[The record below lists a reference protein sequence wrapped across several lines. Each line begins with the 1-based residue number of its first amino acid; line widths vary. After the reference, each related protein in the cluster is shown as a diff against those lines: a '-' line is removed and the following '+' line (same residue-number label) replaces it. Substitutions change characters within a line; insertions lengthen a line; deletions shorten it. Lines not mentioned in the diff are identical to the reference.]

1 MKKLITFSL
10 FGNAPMYQKG
20 AIENLKKAQEVYPG
34 WVCRFYLFEEDH
46 FMENDLTNIDSTVE
60 IKKISKPGG
69 FYSTLYRFLPLS
81 EEGVERFI
89 SRDTDSRLSFREKEA
104 VEEWIKSDK
113 SYHIMKDHPYH
124 FTPEFPILAGMW
136 GAKGNIFNDIKYT
149 MAEFAKET
157 SDNKGIDQRF
167 LHDYFHE
174 VIKGD
179 YIEHT
184 MDSFPSSRNYQRDGI
199 YFVGQPIDE
208 NNKFT
213 GDWVN
218 DLAKLGITHNG

>member
-20 AIENLKKAQEVYPG
+20 AIENLKKAQSIYPD
-34 WVCRFYLFEEDH
+34 WICRFYLFEEDH
-46 FMENDLTNIDSTVE
+46 FMEEELKKINSSVE
-60 IKKISKPGG
+60 IKKITKPGG

-104 VEEWIKSDK
+104 VDAWIQSDRT
-113 SYHIMKDHPYH
+113 YHIMKDHPYH

-136 GAKGNIFNDIKYT
+136 GGKGNVFNDIKYT
-149 MAEFAKET
+149 MTEFVKEA
-157 SDNKGIDQRF
+157 SDTKGIDQRF
-167 LHDYFHE
+167 LYDYYHE
-174 VIKGD
+174 VVKGD
-179 YIEHT
+179 YLEHA
-184 MDSFPSSRNYQRDGI
+184 MDSFPSARSFNRDGI

-208 NNKFT
+208 DNKFT
-213 GDWVN
+213 GDWIN